1 MVVVNVY
8 YSGENGAARRFADR
22 VRSEGVLA
30 EVRSEIGCERYEYY
44 ISSEGP
50 ERVLLVERW
59 ADIPS
64 FEAHKAGGPLE
75 RIHRIQEGPGCPPSS
90 RGSSADSRP
99 VLSGVSGP

>member
-1 MVVVNVY
+1 MAVVVNVY
-8 YSGENGAARRFADR
+8 YSGGNGAARRFADR

-44 ISSEGP
+44 ISSEDP

-75 RIHRIQEGPGCPPSS
+75 RIHRIQEG
-90 RGSSADSRP
+90 A
-99 VLSGVSGP
+99 GVSAVIERFEC

>member
-1 MVVVNVY
+1 MAVVVNVY

-44 ISSEGP
+44 ISSEDP

-75 RIHRIQEGPGCPPSS
+75 GIHRIQEG
-90 RGSSADSRP
+90 A
-99 VLSGVSGP
+99 GVSAVIERFEC